1 MKNIAKYINTNNW
14 FDFSKFY
21 QYIANKK
28 FDTLVEVG
36 VWKGHSISFLAREMQ
51 KLKLNPKIYAVDLWD
66 DVVSHNKVFEW
77 KNNKSLQHETAH
89 MYEIYNEV
97 KKRNG
102 VTDLITDI
110 KGVSWEVA
118 NKFEDESVD
127 FVFIDAAHDYESVVK
142 DINAWLPK
150 IKNGG
155 IISGHDLHIKP
166 GVTEAVKELIQEYK
180 RSCKSVWYKE
190 VKEIR
195 KRH

>member
-77 KNNKSLQHETAH
+77 KNNKSLQHET
-89 MYEIYNEV
+89 MPYV
-97 KKRNG
+97 
-102 VTDLITDI
+102 
-110 KGVSWEVA
+110 
-118 NKFEDESVD
+118 
-127 FVFIDAAHDYESVVK
+127 
-142 DINAWLPK
+142 
-150 IKNGG
+150 
-155 IISGHDLHIKP
+155 
-166 GVTEAVKELIQEYK
+166 
-180 RSCKSVWYKE
+180 
-190 VKEIR
+190 
-195 KRH
+195 